1 LILGFFYSQPL
12 IFNFEFS
19 AMMTISKL
27 TFRRFLI
34 GQQGLW
40 PGRRF
45 KGLGGTAKAIHQMQG
60 LQLDPLNIIARSQEI
75 ALYGRVLD
83 FKLDHLYKAA
93 YEKRG
98 FFDYGG
104 WLFMYPMSEFPYW
117 RLHMKHREAQ
127 GMWYGN
133 SFEHPP
139 VELLKFV
146 LDELRTRGPL
156 GNRDFGGEAVKSW
169 SYRGRK
175 EASIAL
181 FYLWLIGE
189 VMITNRK
196 GFDRIY
202 DLRERVLPAKYDY
215 AVPDTE
221 AEDFFSLKTIAHL
234 GMARE
239 STWRTSLS
247 GFLHRNVTREE
258 ARERIERLVEQGNV
272 SRVRV
277 ENSKDGYLILNSDQ
291 PHLSE
296 LEAGR
301 IPKPWK
307 SLGPSTE
314 EEAVFLAPLDMVS
327 ARGRAKQVFDFEYLW
342 EVYKPVHQRR
352 WGYYTLPILYGD
364 GLVARLDPKLDRK
377 TNTLQILGFWLEDDA
392 PKDEAFA
399 NALGRGLARFAKLVN
414 AQRVELDAVQPRRL
428 RTQAQKALK
437 AMLD

>member
-1 LILGFFYSQPL
+1 
-12 IFNFEFS
+12 
-19 AMMTISKL
+19 MDTISKL
-27 TFRRFLI
+27 TFRRFLL

-45 KGLGGTAKAIHQMQG
+45 KGLGGTSKAIHQMQG
-60 LQLDPLNIIARSQEI
+60 LQLDPLNIVARSQEI
-75 ALYGRVLD
+75 ALYGRVMD
-83 FKLDHLYKAA
+83 FKLEHLYQAA

-117 RLHMKHREAQ
+117 RLHMKHRQAQ
-127 GMWYGN
+127 GIWHGGAFKQPSDEM
-133 SFEHPP
+133 
-139 VELLKFV
+139 VMFV
-146 LDELRTRGPL
+146 INELRTRGPL
-156 GNRDFGGEAVKSW
+156 GNRDFGGEAVKTW

-175 EASIAL
+175 EASIVL

-189 VMITNRK
+189 VMITHRK

-202 DLRERVLPAKYDY
+202 DLRERVLPAEYDY
-215 AVPDTE
+215 AVTESE
-221 AEDFFSLKTIAHL
+221 AEDFFSRKAIAHL

-239 STWRTSLS
+239 NTWHTNLA
-247 GFLHRNVTREE
+247 GYLHRDVSRVEG
-258 ARERIERLVEQGNV
+258 RDRIERLIEQGIA

-277 ENSKDGYLILNSDQ
+277 ENSKDGLLYLNSDQ
-291 PHLSE
+291 PLLSD

-301 IPKPWK
+301 IPKAWK
-307 SLGPSTE
+307 LHGPSTE
-314 EEAVFLAPLDMVS
+314 EEVTFLAPLDMVS

-364 GLVARLDPKLDRK
+364 DLVARLDPKLDRQ
-377 TNTLQILGFWLEDDA
+377 TNTLHILGFWLEDDT

-399 NALGRGLARFAKLVN
+399 NALGRGLARFAKLVGT
-414 AQRVELDAVQPRRL
+414 QRVKMDAIQPRRL
-428 RTQAQKALK
+428 QAQVRKVLKAL
-437 AMLD
+437 LD